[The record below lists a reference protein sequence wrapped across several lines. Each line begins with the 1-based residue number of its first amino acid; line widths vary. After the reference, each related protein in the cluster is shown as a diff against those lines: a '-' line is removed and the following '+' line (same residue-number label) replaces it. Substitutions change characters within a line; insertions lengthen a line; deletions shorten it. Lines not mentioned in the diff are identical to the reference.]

1 MKASPFYRQADLL
14 VRILP
19 EIAREPD
26 FALHG
31 GTALNFFIR
40 DLPRLSVDIDLT
52 YLPIESREASLAKI
66 TTKLKALAQ
75 RLRKILPAV
84 RVEEKAGETKGILAK
99 LLVNQKGALVK
110 IEPNQVIRGTVFS
123 CEEHDLCKEA
133 QKLFEKF
140 ASVRTL
146 SFAELY
152 GAKICAALD
161 RQHPRDLFDIK
172 LLFEGEGLTPAVRK
186 AFLVYLTSH
195 NRPMTE
201 LLNPKLKEIRP
212 VYEKEFSDMTR
223 ISVSCE
229 ALEEAREK
237 LIGKVRHDLTQE
249 ERRFLVSFKEK
260 TPKWELL
267 GIDGVQNLP
276 AVQWKL
282 ANLARMDE
290 RKHSVALTEL
300 KKVLELS

>member
-1 MKASPFYRQADLL
+1 MKTSPFYRQADLL
-14 VRILP
+14 IRILP

-31 GTALNFFIR
+31 GTAINFFIR

-52 YLPIESREASLAKI
+52 YLPIESREDSLKQI

-75 RLRKILPAV
+75 RLKRVIPGV
-84 RVEEKAGETKGILAK
+84 RVEEKTGEAKGILVK

-110 IEPNQVIRGTVFS
+110 IEPNQVIRGVLFP
-123 CEEHDLCKEA
+123 CEEHDLSKEA
-133 QKLFEKF
+133 ETVFEKF
-140 ASVRTL
+140 VSAKTL

-172 LLFEGEGLTPAVRK
+172 LLLENEGVTEAVRK
-186 AFLVYLTSH
+186 AFLVYLVSH

-201 LLNPKLKEIRP
+201 LLNPKLKEIRS
-212 VYEKEFSDMTR
+212 VLEKEFSGMTR
-223 ISVSCE
+223 IPVTCE
-229 ALEEAREK
+229 ELEEARKK
-237 LIGKVRHDLTQE
+237 LIKTIRQDLAVE
-249 ERRFLVSFKEK
+249 ERQFLLSFKEK
-260 TPKWELL
+260 APKWELL
-267 GIDGVQNLP
+267 GIEGVKKLP

-282 ANLARMDE
+282 ANLGRME
-290 RKHSVALTEL
+290 HGKHSVALTEL
-300 KKVLELS
+300 KKVLQLS